1 MKKTYLVEE
10 IIRKTYELEG
20 TNLKIQ
26 DEIERIMSDSANI
39 EKDPDY
45 YSYEAKEIGFDD
57 EVQNYLDSFTPKW
70 AREDLEQALGNRG
83 IPPTEENLKKFMELN
98 YRMDGFREI
107 MIQEW
112 FERMDDL
119 IYYDKDKYSLDIKKW
134 KIDDMIVE
142 IRLVDE
148 FKDYYELYTLEDIKG
163 DDAFAIYVDGDM
175 KWNYA
180 TYDHAKQIIEGIG
193 YGRKMEVL
201 K

>member
-1 MKKTYLVEE
+1 MKKTYIVEE
-10 IIRKTYELEG
+10 VIRKTYELEG
-20 TNLKIQ
+20 TELEIQ
-26 DEIERIMSDSANI
+26 DEIERIMSDSVNI

-98 YRMDGFREI
+98 HHMDGFREI

-112 FERMDDL
+112 FERIDDL
-119 IYYDKDKYSLDIKKW
+119 VYYDKDKYNLSIKKW
-134 KIDDMIVE
+134 KIDNMVVE
-142 IRLVDE
+142 ISLMD
-148 FKDYYELYTLEDIKG
+148 DWDSSELEEIINDG
-163 DDAFAIYVDGDM
+163 WEAFEIRVDGEA
-175 KWNYA
+175 KWNSLE
-180 TYDHAKQIIEGIG
+180 YDHAKEIVDAMG
-193 YGRKMEVL
+193 YGRKVEVL